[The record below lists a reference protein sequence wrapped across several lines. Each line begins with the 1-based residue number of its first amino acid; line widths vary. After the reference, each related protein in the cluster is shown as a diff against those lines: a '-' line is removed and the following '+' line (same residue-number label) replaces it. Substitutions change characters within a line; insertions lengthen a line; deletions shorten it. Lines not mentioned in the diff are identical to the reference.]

1 MTPRYRFALAQA
13 RLAARYAA
21 LADDSDWQ
29 RLAASRSFAAY
40 VEDARGG
47 RLQPWLKGISAVSD
61 AHQVE
66 RALRASFVDQ
76 VEESAGW
83 LPAAWRPAVHWMG
96 WLPYL
101 PLFAAR
107 AGGAS
112 WPAWVAGDY
121 RLANLLD
128 ETGDLRPAAR
138 AELAPLTDTAEP
150 AQVPGA
156 WADAW
161 QRRWPGVHADPRGHL
176 EDLSAR
182 VSRHL
187 AAFPGLPPERAWQAR
202 GELRERLRLT
212 FHQRLL
218 EPATVFLYL
227 ALVLL
232 DLERLRAG
240 LLGRLLFD
248 EAA

>member
-1 MTPRYRFALAQA
+1 MIHRHPFALAQA

-21 LADDSDWQ
+21 LPDDSEWQ
-29 RLAASRSFAAY
+29 RLAAARTFAAY

-47 RLQPWLKGISAVSD
+47 RLHPWLKGISALSD
-61 AHQVE
+61 AHQIE
-66 RALRASFVDQ
+66 RALRASFFDQ
-76 VEESAGW
+76 VEETASW
-83 LPAAWRPAVHWMG
+83 LPVAWRPATQWLA

-121 RLANLLD
+121 RLGPLLD
-128 ETGDLRPAAR
+128 ETGDLRPSAR
-138 AELAPLTDTAEP
+138 AVLAPLVTAGDP
-150 AQVPGA
+150 AAVPGA
-156 WADAW
+156 WANEW
-161 QRRWPGVHADPRGHL
+161 QRRWPGLHADLRGHL
-176 EDLSAR
+176 EELSAR
-182 VSRHL
+182 VASHL
-187 AAFPGLPPERAWQAR
+187 ARFQTLPPERTWQAR

-218 EPATVFLYL
+218 EPAAAFLYL